1 MFLRIP
7 SVFPCRWV
15 SLVYQVTLGANCL
28 SLGALR
34 WAALIVLWPGTRC
47 SYWCFLLPHS
57 LALFL
62 CFSSTKLNGTII
74 LAEMIWCYKKLHDCW
89 ILLLLGWADMRKC
102 TWKPMRINHICAF
115 IYFFVVS
122 YTFLLKHTGLH
133 TGVFG
138 RPHNLKLRWKKMHI
152 LKHTWKSLYNSV
164 WKKMSCFKINEFVYL
179 HWTSNIKNRCKKH
192 KLYNNIVEWYQKL
205 WDCFLN

>member
-1 MFLRIP
+1 MFTQCV
-7 SVFPCRWV
+7 SVSFLFKRTHRCEWFGVLELWARSLHVCETASDCTSVHDLFFFFPLSTVCPFVYIGVCFCVFPLFPCRWV

-102 TWKPMRINHICAF
+102 TWENLWELIISVLLY
-115 IYFFVVS
+115 I
-122 YTFLLKHTGLH
+122 FL
-133 TGVFG
+133 
-138 RPHNLKLRWKKMHI
+138 
-152 LKHTWKSLYNSV
+152 
-164 WKKMSCFKINEFVYL
+164 
-179 HWTSNIKNRCKKH
+179 
-192 KLYNNIVEWYQKL
+192 
-205 WDCFLN
+205 

>member
-7 SVFPCRWV
+7 SVFPCRRV

-47 SYWCFLLPHS
+47 SYWCFLLPRS

-89 ILLLLGWADMRKC
+89 ILLLLGWVDMRKC
-102 TWKPMRINHICAF
+102 TWENLWELIISV
-115 IYFFVVS
+115 FFKLHVS
-122 YTFLLKHTGLH
+122 FKTH
-133 TGVFG
+133 
-138 RPHNLKLRWKKMHI
+138 RPLHNLKLRWKKCTFWNTHGNPYI
-152 LKHTWKSLYNSV
+152 IQ
-164 WKKMSCFKINEFVYL
+164 FG
-179 HWTSNIKNRCKKH
+179 KNV
-192 KLYNNIVEWYQKL
+192 L
-205 WDCFLN
+205 F